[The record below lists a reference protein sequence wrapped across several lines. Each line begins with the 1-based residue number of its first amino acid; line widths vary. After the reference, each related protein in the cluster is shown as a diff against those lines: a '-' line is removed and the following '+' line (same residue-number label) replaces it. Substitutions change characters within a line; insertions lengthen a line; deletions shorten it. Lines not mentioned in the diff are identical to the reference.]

1 MYGIFRTTEF
11 LGFIY
16 GGGMMQQNT
25 RVVKYTAKDSV
36 FSDLFR
42 DKKYLLQLYQALHPE
57 DKEATEDSL
66 SDITINNV
74 LVDGQYNDLG
84 FMVRGKLMILTEAQS
99 TWTMNIIV
107 RALLYFAQ
115 SLQEHLDRE
124 GADLYGSR
132 KVDLPESELYVI
144 YTGDRKS
151 HPAEVSLIEEFFK
164 NKKSAVEV
172 KVKMLYGTVN
182 PKQTDGEDII
192 GQYVLFTKVFN
203 EQLRIYGRTPEAIE
217 ETIRI
222 CMDQDILREYLASK
236 RKEVVTMMM
245 DLYDQDRIMEIHIA
259 SERKI
264 AAEEAAETEKI
275 KTIERMLRDG
285 TLSIDK
291 IALFVGVSVEEV
303 REIESGMLQEA

>member
-1 MYGIFRTTEF
+1 
-11 LGFIY
+11 
-16 GGGMMQQNT
+16 MQQNT
-25 RVVKYTAKDSV
+25 RVAKYTAKDSV

-84 FMVRGKLMILTEAQS
+84 FMVHGKLMILTEAQS

-107 RALLYFAQ
+107 RALLYYVQ

-132 KVDLPESELYVI
+132 KVELPESELYVI

-164 NKKSAVEV
+164 DRKSAVEV

-182 PKQTDGEDII
+182 PKQTDGEDIV

-203 EQLRIYGRTPEAIE
+203 EQLRIHGRTTEAVE

-264 AAEEAAETEKI
+264 AAEEAAKEAAEKEKI
-275 KTIERMLRDG
+275 KMIERMLRDG

-291 IALFVGVSVEEV
+291 IASFVGVSVEEV

>member
-1 MYGIFRTTEF
+1 
-11 LGFIY
+11 
-16 GGGMMQQNT
+16 MMQQNT

>member
-1 MYGIFRTTEF
+1 
-11 LGFIY
+11 
-16 GGGMMQQNT
+16 MMQQNT

-84 FMVRGKLMILTEAQS
+84 FMVHGKLMILTEAQS

-132 KVDLPESELYVI
+132 KVELPESELYVI

-164 NKKSAVEV
+164 DKKSAVEV

-222 CMDQDILREYLASK
+222 CMDQDILREYLALK

-303 REIESGMLQEA
+303 REIESGMLQET